1 MSPPVPRSSAGF
13 WAPRKYRFAPSAP
26 RKAGRARRAP
36 RASTVNVS
44 SGSVTSAGTTHR
56 GASSSR
62 TVARSAR
69 AKARARAG
77 VRERRGS
84 RGIVPSRGARA
95 PTPPREIRCG
105 LGHVQPRARHEHARL
120 GGGPDRVGRLA
131 EQWDPRRHSGQ
142 RIADG
147 VERLVERRLGSG
159 EGQAGRVEIAGHDR
173 VSPLH
178 QGGASFQERSAGG
191 QQQRHSRPD
200 GKDEQYASDQQH
212 GSDASPTARRP
223 VGLKGGGLS
232 GGDGAVGHTG
242 HGTGAARG
250 LEADYWW
257 FAGREP
263 EGHGQGLEVA
273 GPEAD
278 EVAPLAPS
286 LSADLLDELGG
297 ATGLLTGE

>member
-26 RKAGRARRAP
+26 RKAGRAQAVAVAAAKGRSEGAEGVQGDR
-36 RASTVNVS
+36 
-44 SGSVTSAGTTHR
+44 SVT
-56 GASSSR
+56 
-62 TVARSAR
+62 
-69 AKARARAG
+69 
-77 VRERRGS
+77 RRQGS
-84 RGIVPSRGARA
+84 H
-95 PTPPREIRCG
+95 PPREILCG
-105 LGHVQPRARHEHARL
+105 LGHVQPRARHQHASL

-191 QQQRHSRPD
+191 EQQRQSRSD

-223 VGLKGGGLS
+223 VELKGEGLS

-257 FAGREP
+257 FAG
-263 EGHGQGLEVA
+263 LA
-273 GPEAD
+273 GSRSWMAGSRRRSRSPGGSRKVMARASRSPARR
-278 EVAPLAPS
+278 VMRAPP
-286 LSADLLDELGG
+286 
-297 ATGLLTGE
+297 